1 MYAHVVIEPPAEI
14 IEIDDEEDQMPKF
27 KNDMEHPIVIS
38 DSEEEADGRYLLS
51 ENVSYLYHDRSAS
64 TADTL

>member
-14 IEIDDEEDQMPKF
+14 IEIDDEDQMPTF

-38 DSEEEADGRYLLS
+38 DSEEEADGRYLLP
-51 ENVSYLYHDRSAS
+51 ENVSYLYRDRSAS
-64 TADTL
+64 AADTL